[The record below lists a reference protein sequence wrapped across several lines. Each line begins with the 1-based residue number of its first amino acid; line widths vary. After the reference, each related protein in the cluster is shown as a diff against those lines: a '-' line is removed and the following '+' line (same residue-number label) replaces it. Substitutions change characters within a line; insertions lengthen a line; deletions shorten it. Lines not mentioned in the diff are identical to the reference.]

1 MIPVLLV
8 EGNCIACTL
17 DRVEIIIVAI
27 TMIVISNDKI
37 DILSIFQVIFPRSRA
52 LSIHEAKWV

>member
-1 MIPVLLV
+1 MIIMIPVLLV

-17 DRVEIIIVAI
+17 NGVEIIIVAI

-52 LSIHEAKWV
+52 LSIYEA